1 MSLQGKW
8 EPLAK
13 AQQKKLKDRYKDEE
27 RKKKAAAEQEVECDI
42 IKRLLCRFASL
53 RKKTGCNETKI

>member
-8 EPLAK
+8 EPLAR

-27 RKKKAAAEQEVECDI
+27 RKKKAAAEQEVEC
-42 IKRLLCRFASL
+42 CRRNAALQVYFS
-53 RKKTGCNETKI
+53 